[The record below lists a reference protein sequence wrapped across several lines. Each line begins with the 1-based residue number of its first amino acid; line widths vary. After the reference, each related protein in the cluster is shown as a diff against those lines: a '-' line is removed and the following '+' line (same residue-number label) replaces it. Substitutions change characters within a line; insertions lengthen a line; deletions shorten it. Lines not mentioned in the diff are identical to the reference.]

1 MSIDTIGNFLT
12 VIRNGLMVK
21 RRTISLQ
28 HSNMR
33 EAIATVLKNEGF
45 IRDFKKTEEDNK
57 AVLTV
62 VLKYV
67 DGESAINEITRKSTP
82 GRRQYER
89 SNNMTSVIG
98 GLGISILT
106 TSKGVMTDK
115 QATKQGIGGE
125 VICHIW

>member
-21 RRTISLQ
+21 RRTVALQ

-33 EAIATVLKNEGF
+33 EAIALVLKNEGF
-45 IRDFKKTEEDNK
+45 IRDFKKTQEDNK

-67 DGESAINEITRKSTP
+67 DGESAINEITRISTP

-89 SNNMTSVIG
+89 SNDMTSVIG

-115 QATKQGIGGE
+115 QATQQGIGGE

>member
-21 RRTISLQ
+21 RRTVSLQ

-33 EAIATVLKNEGF
+33 EAIAQVLKSEGF
-45 IRDFKKTEEDNK
+45 IRDYKKTLEDNK

-67 DGESAINEITRKSTP
+67 DGEAAINEITRISTP
-82 GRRQYER
+82 SRRCYER
-89 SNNMTSVIG
+89 ANNMTEVIG
-98 GLGISILT
+98 GLGVSILT

-115 QATKQGIGGE
+115 QATQQGVGGE
-125 VICHIW
+125 VICHVW

>member
-21 RRTISLQ
+21 RRTVSLQ

-33 EAIATVLKNEGF
+33 EAITQVLKNEGF

-67 DGESAINEITRKSTP
+67 DGEPAINEITRISTP

-89 SNNMTSVIG
+89 SNNMTNVIG

-115 QATKQGIGGE
+115 QATQQGIGGE